1 MTRKRRFALRV
12 AGLVALLAL
21 MAPGAGPP
29 ASAVERAPSR
39 LDRLEKIILQQ
50 QRRLAAQE
58 RRLSEQRRSLADQ
71 RRRLAAQEKKTR
83 ERFRVFAPGNGYVL
97 LEWNELQ
104 NLRGGAK
111 RPRALSIMTPDGRV
125 IDLPRS
131 ARRRLLVAAEPE
143 PREPTPVAPETGDE
157 TKPTEKTV
165 PKAPVEKKPAR
176 KKPSGKKD
184 KKRAQ
189 PGSPDESRP
198 KAQKPREQ
206 ALLER
211 GAILLRRGTLQVEP
225 SIDFSHFSANRVA
238 INGFTVFEAIVI
250 GTIRVDD
257 LNRDIVTGA
266 VTTRYGITDRVQID
280 LRVPGVYRKDS
291 EVLGVGTPDIVERII
306 SGFGLGDLEA
316 ALSVQ
321 PLIGGGA
328 VPDIIVRVQGRFPTG
343 RHSFE
348 IATEPVGAG
357 GEVRLVEPPTGSGF
371 YAAGAT
377 TTLVWTIDP
386 VVMFFGGGYTVNF
399 QRDFGGAFGLIQP
412 GDTLEFFG
420 GLNLAINERVSI
432 NFSFVDQITQS
443 TSQNGVKQPG
453 TSFNDARLTVGTS
466 IGLWSRISL
475 LASASIGLTEES
487 PDFQV
492 TVSLPITFT
501 LF

>member
-1 MTRKRRFALRV
+1 MTRKRRLAFRV
-12 AGLVALLAL
+12 AGLVGILAL
-21 MAPGAGPP
+21 MAPGASPPP
-29 ASAVERAPSR
+29 AAAERAPSR

-58 RRLSEQRRSLADQ
+58 RRLAAQT
-71 RRRLAAQEKKTR
+71 RRLAAQEKRTR
-83 ERFRVFAPGNGYVL
+83 EPFRVFTPGNGYVL
-97 LEWNELQ
+97 LEWTALRG
-104 NLRGGAK
+104 LRGGAK
-111 RPRALSIMTPDGRV
+111 RPRALSIMTPDGRI

-131 ARRRLLVAAEPE
+131 ARPRLLAAAELV
-143 PREPTPVAPETGDE
+143 PREPTPVAPEIRDE
-157 TKPTEKTV
+157 KTPTKPIKKVT
-165 PKAPVEKKPAR
+165 PKAPTRKKPA
-176 KKPSGKKD
+176 GKKASE
-184 KKRAQ
+184 RAQ
-189 PGSPDESRP
+189 PGAPDENRP

-225 SIDFSHFSANRVA
+225 SIDFTHFSANRVA
-238 INGFTVFEAIVI
+238 INGFTIFEAIVI

-266 VTTRYGITDRVQID
+266 VTTRYGITDRIQLD

-291 EVLGVGTPDIVERII
+291 EILGVGTPDIIERII
-306 SGFGLGDLEA
+306 SGFGLGDLEV

-321 PLIGGGA
+321 PLIGGGG

-377 TTLVWTIDP
+377 ATLVWTIDP
-386 VVMFFGGGYTVNF
+386 VVMFLGGGYTVNF
-399 QRDFGGAFGLIQP
+399 PRNFGGGFGLIQP
-412 GDTLEFFG
+412 GNTVEFFA
-420 GLNLAINERVSI
+420 GLNLAINDRVAI
-432 NFSFVDQITQS
+432 NFSFVDQITRS
-443 TSQNGVKQPG
+443 TSQNGVTQPG
-453 TSFNDARLTVGTS
+453 TSFNDARLTIGTS
-466 IGLWSRISL
+466 IGLSSKISL

-492 TVSLPITFT
+492 TVSLPMTFT